1 MIWTPFLFY
10 IYLYLPQGPIST
22 ITKYMKKGLLAFV
35 LLAAGIAAAAQTA
48 EELAEWDGQEC
59 TSIFAGRLA
68 TTDGSVITSHTCDGV
83 SHTWVS
89 LEQAADHPAGSMHKI
104 YKGMRWTKFK
114 GDTTGVKCVGEIP
127 QAPHTYAYIDT
138 GYPCMN
144 EKQVAIGESTFTGPD
159 TLINKESMFMIEELA
174 RIALMRCDNARA
186 AIRMM
191 GAYAEVYGYGDGG
204 EALTVSDKNEVWLFE
219 ICGVGKHKTGAV
231 WAAQRIPDDEV
242 AIVANIPRVGK
253 VDRANPD
260 FYMCSDNVES
270 VAIENGL
277 WDGQGDCVFWKI
289 YNVPRAKGH
298 NYSIRDWFVLNALAP
313 SLGLTMDMEE
323 LPLSVK
329 PEKGKIS
336 VNEVMAFLR
345 GTYEGT
351 DADMCKNWLIEVPEK
366 DGKPAYKKISPQANP
381 WLTATT
387 RNTLNTIAPGTIDF
401 VRTLAVAWCSYS
413 TVLQS
418 RNWLPDEIG
427 GILWYGV
434 DNPGQS
440 PRIPIFA
447 GGKTLPHAFDFC
459 GQKQY
464 KADCILWQF
473 RRANRLGTLEWQTHK
488 DTFEKKILEIEK
500 LGFEGLPQLE
510 ADFATTNDAAGKAA
524 LLDAYT
530 AKIHEAA
537 AATWQKLE
545 EDLWHK
551 HGRGF

>member
-1 MIWTPFLFY
+1 MDTFFILSIFVQMYIAMKFLRT
-10 IYLYLPQGPIST
+10 S
-22 ITKYMKKGLLAFV
+22 ITLAA
-35 LLAAGIAAAAQTA
+35 LAMAGIAALAQSA
-48 EELAEWDGQEC
+48 QEIEEWDGQEC

-68 TTDGSVITSHTCDGV
+68 TVDGSVITSHTCDGV

-89 LEQAADHPAGSMHKI
+89 MEPAADHPEGAMHKI

-138 GYPCMN
+138 GYPSMN
-144 EKQVAIGESTFTGPD
+144 EKQLAIGESTFTGPD
-159 TLINKESMFMIEELA
+159 TLINKESIFMIEELA
-174 RIALMRCDNARA
+174 RIALMRCDNARS
-186 AIRMM
+186 AIRLM
-191 GAYAEVYGYGDGG
+191 GALAEVYGYGDGG
-204 EALTVSDKNEVWLFE
+204 EALTVTDKNEAWLFE
-219 ICGVGKHKTGAV
+219 ICGVGKNKTGAV

-253 VDRANPD
+253 VDRKNPD
-260 FYMCSDNVES
+260 WYMCSDNVES
-270 VAIENGL
+270 VALEYGL
-277 WDGQGDCVFWKI
+277 WDGQGDCVFWKA
-289 YNVPRAKGH
+289 YNVPRAKGR

-336 VNEVMAFLR
+336 VREVMAYLR

-351 DADMCKNWLIEVPEK
+351 DADMCKNWLIEVPAKK
-366 DGKPAYKKISPQANP
+366 DKPAYKQVSPQANP

-387 RNTLNTIAPGTIDF
+387 RNTINTIAPGTIEF

-418 RNWLPDEIG
+418 RNWLPDAVG

-434 DNPGQS
+434 DNPGES

-447 GGKTLPHAFDFC
+447 GGTTLPEAFNFC
-459 GQKQY
+459 GQKKY

-473 RRANRLGTLEWQTHK
+473 RRANRLGTVAWQDNK
-488 DTFEKKILEIEK
+488 GKFEKNILEVEE
-500 LGFEGLPQLE
+500 LSFNELPQVE
-510 ADFATTNDAAGKAA
+510 ADFATKGTAA
-524 LLDAYT
+524 LNEFT
-530 AKIHEAA
+530 AKIYKEAA
-537 AATWQKLE
+537 DRWQKLE
-545 EDLWHK
+545 EELWHK

>member
-1 MIWTPFLFY
+1 MNKW
-10 IYLYLPQGPIST
+10 
-22 ITKYMKKGLLAFV
+22 ITFASALMVCY
-35 LLAAGIAAAAQTA
+35 AAAAQTQ
-48 EELAEWDGQEC
+48 EELTEWDGQEC

-83 SHTWVS
+83 SHTWIS
-89 LEQAADHPAGSMHKI
+89 MEKAEDHSSGTMHRI

-114 GDTTGVKCVGEIP
+114 GDTTGVKLVGEIP
-127 QAPHTYAYIDT
+127 QAPHTYAYINT

-159 TLINKESMFMIEELA
+159 TLINKDGMFMIEELA
-174 RIALMRCDNARA
+174 RIALMRCDNARS
-186 AIRMM
+186 AIRLM
-191 GAYAEVYGYGDGG
+191 GALAEVYGYGDGG
-204 EALTVSDKNEVWLFE
+204 EALTVTDKNEAWLFE
-219 ICGVGKHKTGAV
+219 ICGVGKTKTGAV

-253 VDRANPD
+253 VDRSNPD
-260 FYMCSDNVES
+260 YYMCSDNVES
-270 VAIENGL
+270 VALEYGL
-277 WDGQGDCVFWKI
+277 WDGQGDCVFWKA
-289 YNVPRAKGH
+289 YNVPRAKGR
-298 NYSIRDWFVLNALAP
+298 NYSIRDWFVLNTLAP
-313 SLGLTMDMEE
+313 SLGLTMEMDE

-336 VNEVMAFLR
+336 VREVMALLR

-351 DADMCKNWLIEVPEK
+351 DADMCRNWLIEMPEK
-366 DGKPAYKKISPQANP
+366 DGNPAYRKISPEANP

-418 RNWLPDEIG
+418 RSWLDDGVG
-427 GILWYGV
+427 GLLWYGV
-434 DNPGQS
+434 DNPGES

-447 GGKTLPHAFDFC
+447 GGNSLPDAFDFC

-464 KADCILWQF
+464 KPDCILWQF
-473 RRANRLGTLEWQTHK
+473 RRANRLGTVAWQTNK
-488 DTFEKKILEIEK
+488 PLFDKAIKEIEDLAFDSLSDMESEYNSAIDK
-500 LGFEGLPQLE
+500 ADVLNDYTSRIYKE
-510 ADFATTNDAAGKAA
+510 ASA
-524 LLDAYT
+524 
-530 AKIHEAA
+530 I
-537 AATWQKLE
+537 WQKLE
-545 EDLWHK
+545 EDLWMK